1 MDKLCCLW
9 WHWGGGGRAGIG
21 ASPGAPD
28 TGCRGPEGGH
38 WAFLGVP
45 GHAGGAGEA
54 WGSSGVGTERLRS
67 SPGGANI
74 PWRGPWTH
82 RGVQE
87 PGGGPGDAWGAGGGC
102 PWTQAGLQQGCWGPW
117 GVQRGARGGHPWPC
131 WGCRGGPWP
140 PRGHTPAPAH
150 LQPLLFGH
158 LPLVLLVRLVP
169 DEDFLDAVWCVLG
182 RRGWCEDTPP
192 PPRPRGGGRDPP
204 QTSPHPRPHPRRSPT
219 SRCAGRSA
227 RCRCRTPGRCPAG
240 EGGAYTPIDT
250 RTHPLVP
257 QFPLSCAPGW
267 DPPRPVPVPAGN
279 TAW

>member
-1 MDKLCCLW
+1 MLEVQGRPGGLRGWEQRGLGAALGVQTYRGGVPGLTEGCRSL
-9 WHWGGGGRAGIG
+9 GGGLGMLGVR
-21 ASPGAPD
+21 
-28 TGCRGPEGGH
+28 EGGVPGH
-38 WAFLGVP
+38 RQGCSRVVGVPGECKGGLGEGIP
-45 GHAGGAGEA
+45 GHAGGAG
-54 WGSSGVGTERLRS
+54 
-67 SPGGANI
+67 
-74 PWRGPWTH
+74 
-82 RGVQE
+82 
-87 PGGGPGDAWGAGGGC
+87 GGPGPPGGTRQPPLTCSPCSLATCLLCSSSALFPMRIFWTPSGAYWGGG
-102 PWTQAGLQQGCWGPW
+102 G
-117 GVQRGARGGHPWPC
+117 GVR
-131 WGCRGGPWP
+131 
-140 PRGHTPAPAH
+140 TP
-150 LQPLLFGH
+150 
-158 LPLVLLVRLVP
+158 
-169 DEDFLDAVWCVLG
+169 
-182 RRGWCEDTPP
+182 PP